1 LTAKFSLNNGQTHQ
15 RSLANYATVSR
26 WSFQLKS
33 LFGGVALKRATT
45 DEIGRRQTMTKPD
58 AMQSRPL
65 QNQHGQTGGQCGLN
79 PAPTGSIRRMRRR
92 PSFLPEWREP
102 VRACTVALVIWVI
115 WAQSFDAAERFIG
128 LATAWTTYFRSK
140 PLPEVIKD
148 AKGLNEVSI
157 FAYDFTPDG
166 TLRPGVS
173 SQDGAT
179 MDASL
184 KEFKK
189 LRKAARPR
197 LLITIVNDVVIP
209 GGKNRL
215 KNPAIV
221 HQVIGSPSARRK
233 HIQSLL
239 KIARAADGLEIDYEG
254 VAYSDRKAFTQFV
267 GGLASALH
275 RRGKKLYVIAE
286 PKTRNV
292 REDGAGAMD
301 YAALARYADRLVIL
315 AYSSHSGSAEPGAP
329 ADWAARIARYA
340 MNAGV
345 PKSKLGIAFSL
356 RGEDLEGL
364 SDKVEK
370 LRKGLGLRIFSFW
383 NLDAGN
389 QRIWE
394 WIAQKTLRQ
403 KRRAT

>member
-1 LTAKFSLNNGQTHQ
+1 
-15 RSLANYATVSR
+15 
-26 WSFQLKS
+26 
-33 LFGGVALKRATT
+33 
-45 DEIGRRQTMTKPD
+45 
-58 AMQSRPL
+58 
-65 QNQHGQTGGQCGLN
+65 
-79 PAPTGSIRRMRRR
+79 MRRS
-92 PSFLPEWREP
+92 PSFLPELREP
-102 VRACTVALVIWVI
+102 VRAGTVALVIWVI
-115 WAQSFDAAERFIG
+115 WPQSIDAAERFVG

-140 PLPEVIKD
+140 PLTEVMKD
-148 AKGLNEVSI
+148 ARGLNEVSI

-173 SQDGAT
+173 SQDEAT
-179 MDASL
+179 MEATL
-184 KEFKK
+184 AEFKK
-189 LRKAARPR
+189 LPKAARPR

-215 KNPAIV
+215 KDPAIV
-221 HQVIGSPSARRK
+221 HQVIGSRSARRK

-254 VAYSDRKAFTQFV
+254 VDYSDRKAFTQFV

-315 AYSSHSGSAEPGAP
+315 AYSSSRSGSAEPGAP

-340 MNAGV
+340 INAGV

-356 RGEDLEGL
+356 RGEGLEGL